1 MSASEVKE
9 IHDKLT
15 QHSYEIDALKSSTGE
30 LVDTL
35 KETTKAMNDLAT
47 NFALS
52 AQKHDENQKDIDK
65 LNLKVDAGN
74 EKLITKI
81 DAHSEKIALMFPTVE
96 ALRGMVWK
104 LVGAMFLGVS
114 GSAAVVAT
122 IIKMG

>member
-9 IHDKLT
+9 IHEKLT
-15 QHSYEIDALKSSTGE
+15 QHSYEIETLKSSTGE
-30 LVDTL
+30 LVATL
-35 KETTKAMNDLAT
+35 KDTTKAMNDLAT
-47 NFALS
+47 SFALS

-65 LNLKVDAGN
+65 LT
-74 EKLITKI
+74 TKI